1 MSCLAIMVSR
11 NEITDLLK
19 LFVAENKTLIMAYRK
34 GYFRKDGTYV
44 QGHFTNHR
52 SKGFSPKKGN
62 GCMLLLAPILF
73 VIVLCIL

>member
-52 SKGFSPKKGN
+52 SKGN